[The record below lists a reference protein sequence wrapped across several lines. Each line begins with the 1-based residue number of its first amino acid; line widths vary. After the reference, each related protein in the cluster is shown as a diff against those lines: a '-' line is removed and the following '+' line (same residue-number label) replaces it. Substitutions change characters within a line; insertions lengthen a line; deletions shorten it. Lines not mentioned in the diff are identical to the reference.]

1 MDGTGAFIYFNVRPS
16 SILYCRLLCILITV
30 IASSRFWWWVFDWSN
45 FSKIQAQN
53 NSICCAKPLTP
64 ALLVAPCQV
73 WQSQTAPQYRTQLKY
88 LLEPVLPKTSS
99 CSVLVNKQRYNKWE
113 HHEKLLPLTFGFA
126 SYATYFSG
134 PSSLTSTL
142 FMMYF
147 NIINAGKQFFR
158 IVFSAAKSYEQTS
171 KITTNYAEQHF

>member
-30 IASSRFWWWVFDWSN
+30 IASSRFWWSVFDWSN

-134 PSSLTSTL
+134 PSFSDLNSFHDVFQHHQRWQTILPNSLLSCK
-142 FMMYF
+142 
-147 NIINAGKQFFR
+147 IIWANK
-158 IVFSAAKSYEQTS
+158 
-171 KITTNYAEQHF
+171 